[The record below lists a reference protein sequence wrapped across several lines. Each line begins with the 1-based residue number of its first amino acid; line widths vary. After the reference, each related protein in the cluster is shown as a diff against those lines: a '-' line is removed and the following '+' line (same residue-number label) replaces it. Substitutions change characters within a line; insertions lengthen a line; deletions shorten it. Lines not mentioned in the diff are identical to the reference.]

1 MESKEF
7 KKVFEKV
14 AKANNFEKAFG
25 DYYELNIKIFI
36 QGMSGN
42 KYTRSKDLVKKNV
55 GDVFTRQP
63 SDYSNVLDFDIS
75 MDDGKRIEK
84 LESLF
89 REFIVPF
96 TDMALSRLGLR
107 ELAKEGKI
115 FLLPAVKEGL
125 PILS

>member
-7 KKVFEKV
+7 KNVFEKV

-25 DYYELNIKIFI
+25 GWFKESTECIVILCLQKSNFGDYYELNIKIFI
-36 QGMSGN
+36 QGMFGN
-42 KYTRSKDLVKKNV
+42 KY
-55 GDVFTRQP
+55 
-63 SDYSNVLDFDIS
+63 
-75 MDDGKRIEK
+75 DGKRIEK

-89 REFIVPF
+89 REFVVPF

-125 PILS
+125 TILS